1 MTEDMLV
8 MACKKLHFSGSL
20 VSNAKKIKKKD
31 NLEFLLELFATE
43 IEDRERKRRNAY
55 QKAAKFD
62 IVKTFEKYTFEDIK
76 FPAALTS
83 DDLLGTTFIP
93 RRENLIL
100 YGNVGAG
107 KTHLAIAIGVAA
119 CDAGFRTRYW
129 RTPTLVNALTEAKKQ
144 GVLSR
149 FMKQFDK
156 LDLLIC
162 DEWGYVPIDSDG
174 SKLLFQVVSECYERK
189 SLIIT
194 TNLEFARW
202 NDIFADTKIT
212 AALLDRIIH
221 HSHLLDFT
229 NRDSRRLMDA
239 LLNQTAIG
247 TEKDKKA

>member
-1 MTEDMLV
+1 MDDLLLAT
-8 MACKKLHFSGSL
+8 CKKLRFGSGL
-20 VSNAKKIKKKD
+20 VTKAKKIKAESHLD
-31 NLEFLLELFATE
+31 FLLQLFTAELE
-43 IEDRERKRRNAY
+43 ERDRKRRNAY

-62 IVKTFEKYTFEDIK
+62 IIKTFEGYTFEDIK
-76 FPAALTS
+76 FPPALPV
-83 DDLLGTTFIP
+83 DDMTAIAFVP

-107 KTHLAIAIGVAA
+107 KTHLAIALGIAA
-119 CDAGFRTRYW
+119 CDLGFKTRFW
-129 RTPTLVNALTEAKKQ
+129 RTATLVNALTEAKQQ
-144 GVLSR
+144 GYLSR

-174 SKLLFQVVSECYERK
+174 SKLLFQVVSECYEQK
-189 SLIIT
+189 SIIIT

-229 NRDSRRLMDA
+229 SRESRRLKDA
-239 LLNQTAIG
+239 LLGRGADDT
-247 TEKDKKA
+247 TV

>member
-1 MTEDMLV
+1 M
-8 MACKKLHFSGSL
+8 CKKLKFNSGL
-20 VSNAKKIKKKD
+20 VAKAKKIKTEN
-31 NLEFLLELFATE
+31 NLDFLLELFTQE
-43 IEDRERKRRNAY
+43 LEDRDMRRRNSY
-55 QKAAKFD
+55 QRAAKFD
-62 IVKTFEKYTFEDIK
+62 IIKTFENYTFEDIK
-76 FPAALTS
+76 FPSGLSADDIMGTS
-83 DDLLGTTFIP
+83 FIP

-119 CDAGFRTRYW
+119 CDAGFKTRFYRTA
-129 RTPTLVNALTEAKKQ
+129 TLVNALTEAKQQ
-144 GVLSR
+144 GSLSV
-149 FMKQFDK
+149 FMRQFDK

-174 SKLLFQVVSECYERK
+174 SKLLFNIVAECYERK

-229 NRDSRRLMDA
+229 SRDSRRLRDA
-239 LLNQTAIG
+239 LINRADDIP
-247 TEKDKKA
+247 KAVKKA

>member
-1 MTEDMLV
+1 MEDLLAL
-8 MACKKLHFSGSL
+8 ACRKLHFGSNL
-20 VSNAKKIKKKD
+20 VTNAKKIKAKD
-31 NLEFLLELFATE
+31 HLDFLLELFNSE
-43 IEDRERKRRNAY
+43 LEERDRKRRNAY

-62 IVKTFEKYTFEDIK
+62 LIKTFEGYTFEDIK
-76 FPAALTS
+76 FPSALS
-83 DDLLGTTFIP
+83 PDDLLNSTFIP
-93 RRENLIL
+93 KRENLIL

-107 KTHLAIAIGVAA
+107 KTHLATALGVAA
-119 CDAGFRTRYW
+119 CDAGFRTRFW
-129 RTPTLVNALTEAKKQ
+129 RTAALVNALIEAKR
-144 GVLSR
+144 GGTLSR

-174 SKLLFQVVSECYERK
+174 SKLLFGVISECYERK

-229 NRDSRRLMDA
+229 KRDSWRLKDA
-239 LLNQTAIG
+239 LLNQT
-247 TEKDKKA
+247 EKKGGKKRSP